1 LYRKYDYFFITERTP
16 FTEDMKKREK
26 AYLMP
31 LINRR
36 KWNCLLLFAY
46 NFAVSLLILIKEQP
60 DIVISTGALNTV
72 PFCLL
77 AKLTGRKLI
86 FIESFAKVNTP
97 TVTGRVMYK
106 MADLFI
112 IQWQQLSKFYPDAV
126 LGGSIY

>member
-1 LYRKYDYFFITERTP
+1 
-16 FTEDMKKREK
+16 
-26 AYLMP
+26 MP